1 MTGLTCPTSPTGQR
15 SFKMKQ
21 LMIIGIIV
29 CLSGCIGQQKV
40 CYDNCLLMDTIA
52 EIKVIG
58 GEKKEAKKVIDA
70 AFNRMQEIEKIASFR
85 DPKSELSKINQ
96 QADKSLVDVS
106 YEICEILKESLKYS
120 KITEGAFDVTI
131 GSLSGLWNFGSATA
145 PPTRMKIIDS
155 ALLVGYED
163 VKFDINKRQV
173 SFGRKGMKIDL
184 GNVIR
189 GYAVEEAAKVLT
201 NAGYHNFLINFGS
214 NIKAMGTNQWG
225 FPWKVGIRHSRS
237 MNNILT
243 TLKLQDMAVA
253 TSGDYEHYF
262 ISDGQRY
269 HHIMDPQSGYPVSNG
284 CVSVTI
290 ITPSAFV
297 ADILS
302 TAVFVLGQKAGMDL
316 IEDLE
321 QVEGIIVTDK
331 DILVS
336 SGLTEK
342 IQVKK

>member
-1 MTGLTCPTSPTGQR
+1 
-15 SFKMKQ
+15 MKQ
-21 LMIIGIIV
+21 IIIIGIIV
-29 CLSGCIGQQKV
+29 FCLSGCIGQQKV

-52 EIKVIG
+52 EIKIVG
-58 GEKKEAKKVIDA
+58 GEKKAAKKAIDA
-70 AFNRMQEIEKIASFR
+70 AFNRMKKIEKITNLR
-85 DPKSELSKINQ
+85 DPKSELFRINQ

-106 YEICEILKESLKYS
+106 YEMCEILKESLKYS
-120 KITEGAFDVTI
+120 KITDGAFDVSI
-131 GSLSGLWNFGSATA
+131 GSLSKLWDFGSNTI
-145 PPTRMKIIDS
+145 PPPRIKIIDS
-155 ALLVGYED
+155 SSLIGYED

-173 SFGRKGMKIDL
+173 LLGRKGMNIDL
-184 GNVIR
+184 DSVNK
-189 GYAVEEAAKVLT
+189 GYAVEEAAKILT
-201 NAGYHNFLINFGS
+201 DAGFHDFLINLGG
-214 NIKAMGTNQWG
+214 NIKAMGTNPWG
-225 FPWKVGIRHSRS
+225 FPWKVGIRHPRFTK
-237 MNNILT
+237 NILT

-253 TSGDYEHYF
+253 TAGDYEHYF
-262 ISDGQRY
+262 IYADQRY
-269 HHIMDPQSGYPVSNG
+269 HHILDPQSGYPVSNG

-342 IQVKK
+342 IRVRK

>member
-1 MTGLTCPTSPTGQR
+1 
-15 SFKMKQ
+15 
-21 LMIIGIIV
+21 
-29 CLSGCIGQQKV
+29 
-40 CYDNCLLMDTIA
+40 MDTITG
-52 EIKVIG
+52 IKVVG
-58 GEKKEAKKVIDA
+58 GEKKNAKKAIDA
-70 AFNRMQEIEKIASFR
+70 AFKRMKEIEKIATVR
-85 DPKSELSKINQ
+85 DPKSEIFKINQ

-106 YEICEILKESLKYS
+106 YEMCEILKESLKYS
-120 KITEGAFDVTI
+120 KITDGAFDVTI
-131 GSLSGLWNFGSATA
+131 GVLSELWNFASATA
-145 PPTRMKIIDS
+145 PPPRMKIIDS
-155 ALLVGYED
+155 TLLVGYED

-173 SFGRKGMKIDL
+173 LLGRKGMKIDL
-184 GNVIR
+184 SSVEK

-201 NAGYHNFLINFGS
+201 DAGYHNFLISLGD
-214 NIKAMGTNQWG
+214 NIKAVGTNQWG
-225 FPWKVGIRHSRS
+225 FPWKVGIRHPRSR
-237 MNNILT
+237 NNILT

-262 ISDGQRY
+262 TSAGQRY
-269 HHIMDPQSGYPVSNG
+269 HHILDPQSGYPVSNG

-302 TAVFVLGQKAGMDL
+302 TAVFVLGQKAGMDI

-321 QVEGIIVTDK
+321 QVEGVIVTDK

-342 IQVKK
+342 IQVRK